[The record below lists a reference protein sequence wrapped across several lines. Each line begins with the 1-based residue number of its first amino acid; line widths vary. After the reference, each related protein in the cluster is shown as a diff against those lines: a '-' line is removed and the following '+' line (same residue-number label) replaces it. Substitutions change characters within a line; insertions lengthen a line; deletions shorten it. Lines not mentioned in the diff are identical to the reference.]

1 MAAVA
6 AGALF
11 LGSGAAVAG
20 TATVDATDS
29 IWLAGQSSGASVSG
43 YFGTD
48 TAAGNSPVL
57 IDLTSST
64 LTFSAS
70 GLTSVDGS
78 CFAGAGG
85 GCYPDQSGFS
95 PSPWGGLYNGP
106 ADALIGI
113 FLGTGAPPLGTIG
126 GYTGPTSF
134 VAGPD
139 YQNPLNVGPGAYA
152 PALGQIFL
160 IGDGSG
166 ETFTAPAGATRLYL
180 AVADSIGGST
190 GNVGFL
196 TVDFTGGAAV
206 PEPASWALLLTGF
219 AGLGAA
225 LRRRRALAA
234 V

>member
-1 MAAVA
+1 M
-6 AGALF
+6 
-11 LGSGAAVAG
+11 
-20 TATVDATDS
+20 
-29 IWLAGQSSGASVSG
+29 
-43 YFGTD
+43 
-48 TAAGNSPVL
+48 
-57 IDLTSST
+57 
-64 LTFSAS
+64 
-70 GLTSVDGS
+70 
-78 CFAGAGG
+78 
-85 GCYPDQSGFS
+85 
-95 PSPWGGLYNGP
+95 
-106 ADALIGI
+106 
-113 FLGTGAPPLGTIG
+113 
-126 GYTGPTSF
+126 
-134 VAGPD
+134 
-139 YQNPLNVGPGAYA
+139 GPGAYA